1 MSKERCNTNG
11 FTFIGNN
18 GQKYGYDS
26 NGTPCLSKL
35 NNNNH
40 IRKFTNKN
48 DSTIVDQYTINPN
61 TTNSNSTNLHNGFGS
76 TNFSNIGFS
85 EPVSQDHTSSYIKK
99 FNERH
104 EAFEARSKLFTLN
117 KLKDRGEIYTLPY
130 DDKGNLL
137 SGTQIQDKYDAY
149 LKNNPSSSQTKHTD
163 SLGVDKI
170 EEFKEQIKQLD
181 LKINSTFKK
190 TVSYNQPTQQIKE
203 IPYQNKFEDGSKKD
217 FEALQQEIRELSLNG
232 ITTDQHKKYSKI
244 NDSLNL
250 LPKSGLH
257 SVINA
262 NKSSQNNTQKAFIDN
277 ISSNSQ
283 STQNNKDELIK
294 VLSNKYGK
302 VFVGTTSS
310 FVSNLESVKK
320 SGDSVNTDLNAIHFT
335 YGMEG
340 IGFNSKESIFNQF
353 GFMGTQVYKPVNEE
367 YIGKTIPY
375 LFMFNLNYLCIKDSQ
390 IGNKGIALLMNAN
403 LCIKEWN
410 LSNNNI
416 DDEGAKTIADAI
428 EKGYLLTTKIDV
440 SDNKITPTGEGFFAR
455 AMQDK
460 NVQDMILLTKKLD
473 LNAKF
478 IFGTKEEKIAIYKE
492 LLQQGKD
499 KGVNNDAI
507 VVDTSFWGETKN
519 TFNQIKVVFKGGFG
533 FAKCQWNPEELL
545 QAYAEDRL
553 IAKLPTALGKLIGNT
568 YNAHSIVSCYLGATE
583 EAWTSN
589 SGQHALK
596 HELCVMGELEFCN
609 DY

>member
-26 NGTPCLSKL
+26 NGTPCLSKP

-104 EAFEARSKLFTLN
+104 DAFEARSKLFTLN

-181 LKINSTFKK
+181 LKINSTFKR
-190 TVSYNQPTQQIKE
+190 TVSYNQPTKQIKE

-217 FEALQQEIRELSLNG
+217 FEVLQQEIRELSLNG
-232 ITTDQHKKYSKI
+232 ITTDQHKKYSEI

-262 NKSSQNNTQKAFIDN
+262 NKSSQNNTQKDLTDN

-310 FVSNLESVKK
+310 FVSNLEGVKK

-353 GFMGTQVYKPVNEE
+353 GFMGTQVYKPVNDE

-375 LFMFNLNYLCIKDSQ
+375 LSMFNLNYLCIKDSQ
-390 IGNKGIALLMNAN
+390 IGNKGIAVLMNAN

-416 DDEGAKTIADAI
+416 DDEGAKTIADTI
-428 EKGYLLTTKIDV
+428 EKGDLLATTIDV
-440 SDNKITPTGEGFFAR
+440 SGNHITKTGYSILIKSLKTLP
-455 AMQDK
+455 QDII
-460 NVQDMILLTKKLD
+460 VTL
-473 LNAKF
+473 
-478 IFGTKEEKIAIYKE
+478 EKYTTNLGQKVIKPALKHFVKYATE
-492 LLQQGKD
+492 QG
-499 KGVNNDAI
+499 
-507 VVDTSFWGETKN
+507 VDTTNIATNKGAIEYLKDAALIG
-519 TFNQIKVVFKGGFG
+519 FNMGVG
-533 FAKCQWNPEELL
+533 FAKCSSTLVEILL
-545 QAYAEDRL
+545 LDTTAPSL
-553 IAKLPTALGKLIGNT
+553 AKSTALEMYGTKTAKKIDFRVCAALEV
-568 YNAHSIVSCYLGATE
+568 YDAVVSPEAVDLAVKTIDLLGD
-583 EAWTSN
+583 
-589 SGQHALK
+589 
-596 HELCVMGELEFCN
+596 GE
-609 DY
+609 

>member
-1 MSKERCNTNG
+1 MSKERCNTSG

-26 NGTPCLSKL
+26 NGTPCLSKP
-35 NNNNH
+35 NNN
-40 IRKFTNKN
+40 IRIHNFTNKN
-48 DSTIVDQYTINPN
+48 ASTIVDQYTINPN
-61 TTNSNSTNLHNGFGS
+61 TNNSNSTNLYNGFGS
-76 TNFSNIGFS
+76 ANFSNIGFS

-104 EAFEARSKLFTLN
+104 DAFEARSKLFTLN

-232 ITTDQHKKYSKI
+232 ITTDQHKKYLEI

-257 SVINA
+257 SAINA
-262 NKSSQNNTQKAFIDN
+262 NKSSQNNTQKDLTDN

-310 FVSNLESVKK
+310 FVSNLEGVKK

-375 LFMFNLNYLCIKDSQ
+375 LSMFNLNYLCIKDSQ

-416 DDEGAKTIADAI
+416 DDEGAKTIADTI
-428 EKGYLLTTKIDV
+428 EKGDLLATTIDV
-440 SDNKITPTGEGFFAR
+440 SGNHITKTGYSILIKSLKTLP
-455 AMQDK
+455 QDII
-460 NVQDMILLTKKLD
+460 VTL
-473 LNAKF
+473 
-478 IFGTKEEKIAIYKE
+478 EKYTTNLGQKVIKPALKHFVKYATE
-492 LLQQGKD
+492 QG
-499 KGVNNDAI
+499 
-507 VVDTSFWGETKN
+507 VDTTNIATNKGAIEYLKDAALIG
-519 TFNQIKVVFKGGFG
+519 FNMGVG
-533 FAKCQWNPEELL
+533 FAKCSSTLVEILL
-545 QAYAEDRL
+545 LDTTAPSL
-553 IAKLPTALGKLIGNT
+553 AKSTALEMYGTKTAKKIDFRVCAALEV
-568 YNAHSIVSCYLGATE
+568 YDAVVSPEAVDLAVKTIDLLGD
-583 EAWTSN
+583 
-589 SGQHALK
+589 
-596 HELCVMGELEFCN
+596 GE
-609 DY
+609 

>member
-1 MSKERCNTNG
+1 MSKERCNTSG

-26 NGTPCLSKL
+26 NGTPCLSKP
-35 NNNNH
+35 NNN
-40 IRKFTNKN
+40 IRIHNFTNKN
-48 DSTIVDQYTINPN
+48 ASTIVDQYTINPN
-61 TTNSNSTNLHNGFGS
+61 TNNSNSTNLYNGFGS
-76 TNFSNIGFS
+76 ANFSNIGFS

-232 ITTDQHKKYSKI
+232 ITTDQHKKYSEI

-257 SVINA
+257 SAINA
-262 NKSSQNNTQKAFIDN
+262 NKSSQNNTQKDLTDN

-375 LFMFNLNYLCIKDSQ
+375 LSMFNLNYLCIKDSQ
-390 IGNKGIALLMNAN
+390 IGNKGISVLMNAN

-416 DDEGAKTIADAI
+416 DDEGAKTIADTI
-428 EKGYLLTTKIDV
+428 EKGDLLATTIDV
-440 SDNKITPTGEGFFAR
+440 SGNHITKTGYSILIKSLKTLP
-455 AMQDK
+455 QDII
-460 NVQDMILLTKKLD
+460 VTL
-473 LNAKF
+473 
-478 IFGTKEEKIAIYKE
+478 EKYTTNLGQKVIKPALKHFVKYATE
-492 LLQQGKD
+492 QG
-499 KGVNNDAI
+499 
-507 VVDTSFWGETKN
+507 VDTTNIATNKGAIEYLKDAALIG
-519 TFNQIKVVFKGGFG
+519 FNMGVG
-533 FAKCQWNPEELL
+533 FAKCSSTLVEILL
-545 QAYAEDRL
+545 LDTTAPSL
-553 IAKLPTALGKLIGNT
+553 AKSTALEMYGTKTAKKIDFRVCAALEV
-568 YNAHSIVSCYLGATE
+568 YDAVVSPEAVDLAVKTIDLLGD
-583 EAWTSN
+583 
-589 SGQHALK
+589 
-596 HELCVMGELEFCN
+596 GE
-609 DY
+609 

>member
-1 MSKERCNTNG
+1 MSKERCNTSG

-26 NGTPCLSKL
+26 NGTPCLSKP
-35 NNNNH
+35 NNN
-40 IRKFTNKN
+40 IRIHNFTNKN
-48 DSTIVDQYTINPN
+48 ASTIVDQYTINPN
-61 TTNSNSTNLHNGFGS
+61 TNNSNSTNLYNGFGS
-76 TNFSNIGFS
+76 ANFSNIGFS

-104 EAFEARSKLFTLN
+104 DAFEARSKLFTLN

-190 TVSYNQPTQQIKE
+190 TVSYNQPTPQIKE

-232 ITTDQHKKYSKI
+232 ITTDQHKKYLEI

-257 SVINA
+257 SAINA
-262 NKSSQNNTQKAFIDN
+262 NKSSQNNTQKDLTDN

-310 FVSNLESVKK
+310 FVSNLEGVKK

-375 LFMFNLNYLCIKDSQ
+375 LSMFNLNYLCIKDSQ
-390 IGNKGIALLMNAN
+390 IGNKGISVLMNAN

-416 DDEGAKTIADAI
+416 DDEGAKTIADTI
-428 EKGYLLTTKIDV
+428 EKGDLLATTIDV
-440 SDNKITPTGEGFFAR
+440 SGNHITKTGYSILIKSLKTLP
-455 AMQDK
+455 QDII
-460 NVQDMILLTKKLD
+460 VTL
-473 LNAKF
+473 
-478 IFGTKEEKIAIYKE
+478 EKYTTNLGQKVIKPALKHFVKYATE
-492 LLQQGKD
+492 QG
-499 KGVNNDAI
+499 
-507 VVDTSFWGETKN
+507 VDTTNIATNKGAIEYLKDAALIG
-519 TFNQIKVVFKGGFG
+519 FNMGVG
-533 FAKCQWNPEELL
+533 FAKCSSTLVEILL
-545 QAYAEDRL
+545 LDTTAPSL
-553 IAKLPTALGKLIGNT
+553 AKSTALEMYGTKTAKKIDFRVCAALEV
-568 YNAHSIVSCYLGATE
+568 YDAVVSPEAVDLAVKTIDLLGD
-583 EAWTSN
+583 
-589 SGQHALK
+589 
-596 HELCVMGELEFCN
+596 GE
-609 DY
+609 